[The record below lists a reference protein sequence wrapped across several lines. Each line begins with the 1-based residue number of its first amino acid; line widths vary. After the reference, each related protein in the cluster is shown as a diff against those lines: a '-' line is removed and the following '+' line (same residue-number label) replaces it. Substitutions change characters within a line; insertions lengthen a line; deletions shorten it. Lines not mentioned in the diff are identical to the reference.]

1 MTLLNTE
8 AQTAQTPAR
17 TKLSEELTRLGLTR
31 YCHLS
36 DREAVAL
43 AHDDLVI
50 PKEEVIQALLQEIEE
65 TGETSSPS
73 SLDDLRRNH
82 IKDRDALTFRMNAVD
97 VLFHAAKFCRRWI
110 TEECLADCDVEFL
123 GLNDA
128 SQIRLIQIYEI
139 LGLSD
144 RLEFLI
150 YLRDL
155 KNRPN
160 AVELVDKNG
169 KFVERRYRDDN
180 QPDPLRDAAVQAIKT
195 LKSPREFHRQQQ
207 LRPS

>member
-1 MTLLNTE
+1 MTLSDTE

-110 TEECLADCDVEFL
+110 TEECLADCDAEFL
-123 GLNDA
+123 GLNTA

-139 LGLSD
+139 LGLRD
-144 RLEFLI
+144 RLIFLM

-169 KFVERRYRDDN
+169 KFVERRHRDDD

-195 LKSPREFHRQQQ
+195 LKSLP
-207 LRPS
+207 